1 MGPQAGRCRP
11 IMPTLRDL
19 FRKRLPGLTVCVV
32 VAVAAMFLAEHY
44 GAPVMLFALLL
55 GMALNFLSQEE
66 GGHKTRSAA
75 GIDFTARQVLRLGVA
90 LLGLRITASQV
101 LALGWQPVAMVV
113 LAVALTIVAGIV
125 LARLLGFQM
134 FFGLLTGGAVAICG
148 ASAALA
154 LSAAMPSHPRK
165 EQATLFTVIGV
176 STLSTLAMVLYP
188 MLTHALDMPPVMAGF
203 FIGGTIHDV
212 AQVVGAG
219 YSLSHEAGDAA
230 TLVKLMRVAML
241 LPVIA
246 LAALLARQQMRAQGG
261 STSGPLPPMLPWFA
275 VAFAL
280 LVLLNS
286 TGWIPPVLVEAGK
299 TVSQWCLIASMAAI
313 GMKTHLKDILTVGWK
328 PVALM
333 VLETVFLAG
342 LFCLLLLGAPA
353 A

>member
-1 MGPQAGRCRP
+1 MTDLQARVKP
-11 IMPTLRDL
+11 L
-19 FRKRLPGLTVCVV
+19 LPGLAISAV

-55 GMALNFLSQEE
+55 GMALNFLTQEE
-66 GGHKTRSAA
+66 GGQTTRSAA
-75 GIDFTARQVLRLGVA
+75 GIDFVARQVLRLGVA
-90 LLGLRITASQV
+90 LLGLRITADQV
-101 LALGWQPVAMVV
+101 LALGWQPVVMVV
-113 LAVALTIVAGIV
+113 LAVALTIGVGIV
-125 LARLLGFQM
+125 LARLMGFQM

-154 LSAAMPSHPRK
+154 LSAAMPQHPRK
-165 EQATLFTVIGV
+165 GQATLFTVIGV

-188 MLTHALDMPPVMAGF
+188 MVTNALGMDAVAAGY

-230 TLVKLMRVAML
+230 TLVKLIRVAML

-246 LAALLARQQMRAQGG
+246 LAALLTRRQMLANGEAM
-261 STSGPLPPMLPWFA
+261 SGPRPPLLPWFA

-280 LVLLNS
+280 LVVVNS
-286 TGWIPPVLVEAGK
+286 TGWLPAALVGAGK
-299 TVSQWCLIASMAAI
+299 SASQWCLIASMAAI

-333 VLETVFLAG
+333 VLETVFLAALFYG
-342 LFCLLLLGAPA
+342 LLQTLA
-353 A
+353 